1 MIARAILAAALLPI
15 GAFAQLSL
23 FQFNGTVET
32 AVGATYDAGNAA
44 SGDTLDIRF
53 RIKNT
58 GSGPATVQTIAVNG
72 TGFKLSS
79 PPLLPSILAS
89 QAEVEF
95 HVSFSPTGSGAYSA
109 SLALNTIVVTTLR
122 ATGIP
127 AALLSFGST
136 PLTAGAT
143 ADFGQIET
151 GSSVAKTF
159 TLTNPNSTPVSIGVV
174 SVTGAGFQGPSG
186 ISAPLQLA
194 AGGSANFQIAF
205 GPQVGGQA
213 KGTLTVDERTF
224 NLTGLGLVPALPK
237 GTIVVSSAT
246 PGSAQQA
253 KVSIA
258 LASASKVASTG
269 TLTMQFLPAAGL
281 PDDAAIQFLS
291 GAKRVATVTISAG
304 DSIAKFGTQPDLA
317 FQTGTTA
324 GSIVFSLT
332 LSNSSDLYTL
342 PIAPAIV
349 GIDTATG
356 DRRVNDLDVN
366 LAGFDNTHSIS
377 QLGFTFYDTKG
388 SVVQPGLIRVVS
400 PPEFKQYFTANQA
413 GGAFTM
419 RASFPVTGDA
429 TQISGVDVQVTNSA
443 GTANTQRV
451 LFP

>member
-1 MIARAILAAALLPI
+1 MIRRAILVAALLPI
-15 GAFAQLSL
+15 GAFAQLQL
-23 FQFNGTVET
+23 FEFNGTIET
-32 AVGATYDAGNAA
+32 AVGATYDGKDTA

-53 RIKNT
+53 RIKNLGT
-58 GSGPATVQTIAVNG
+58 GPATVQTIAVNG

-79 PPLLPSILAS
+79 PPLLPSTIAS
-89 QAEVEF
+89 QLFVEF
-95 HVSFSPTGSGAYSA
+95 HVSFSPTGSGPYSA
-109 SLALNTIVVTTLR
+109 SLALNTIVVTTLH

-127 AALLSFGST
+127 AALLSFGTT

-143 ADFGQIET
+143 ADFGQIEI
-151 GSSVAKTF
+151 GASVAKTF
-159 TLTNPNSTPVSIGVV
+159 TLTNPNSTPVAIAAV
-174 SVTGAGFQGPSG
+174 SVTGAAFQGPSG

-194 AGGSANFQIAF
+194 AGGSADFQVTFA
-205 GPQVGGQA
+205 PQVGNQA
-213 KGTLTVDERTF
+213 KGILTVDQRTF

-237 GTIVVSSAT
+237 GSIVVNSAT
-246 PGSAQQA
+246 AGSAQQA

-258 LASASKVASTG
+258 LASASKVTGTG

-291 GAKRVATVTISAG
+291 GAKRAATVTIAVG
-304 DSIAKFGTQPDLA
+304 DSIAKFGTQPDFA

-324 GSIVFSLT
+324 GSIVFTLT
-332 LSNSSDLYTL
+332 LLNSSDQYTL
-342 PIAPAIV
+342 PIAPAVV

-356 DRRVNDLDVN
+356 ERRVNDLDVN

-443 GTANTQRV
+443 GTATTQRV
-451 LFP
+451 RFP